1 VHRAAGHVHLEWPSL
16 YKEKAMN
23 VAKPMKAAATVG
35 GFVRF
40 NSEQAARHKRER
52 DERRRTLRAH
62 NARAASLK
70 K

>member
-1 VHRAAGHVHLEWPSL
+1 
-16 YKEKAMN
+16 MN
-23 VAKPMKAAATVG
+23 VAKPMKATATVG

-40 NSEQAARHKRER
+40 NAEQAARHKRDR
-52 DERRRTLRAH
+52 DARRKSIRAH